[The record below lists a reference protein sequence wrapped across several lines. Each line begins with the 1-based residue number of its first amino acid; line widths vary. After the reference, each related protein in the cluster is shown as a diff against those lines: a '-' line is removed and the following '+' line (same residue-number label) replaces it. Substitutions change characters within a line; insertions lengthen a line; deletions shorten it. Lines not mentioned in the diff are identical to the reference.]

1 MSPSC
6 PMALV
11 EQYEALRPNTVAS
24 SLPGVAAMG
33 AILVVKTGVAGWV
46 REWSRIAAG
55 SLTPPSPLPRIPAES
70 GWRSELTL
78 LLAQI
83 TVRHLRLVP

>member
-1 MSPSC
+1 MEMSPSC
-6 PMALV
+6 PMALI
-11 EQYEALRPNTVAS
+11 EQYEALRPNTVAP
-24 SLPGVAAMG
+24 SLPGVG
-33 AILVVKTGVAGWV
+33 AILVVKTGLAGWV

-55 SLTPPSPLPRIPAES
+55 SLTPSSPLPRVPAES